1 MWSNTFEHLVKK
13 VKKVQKDAE
22 KKTKSE
28 GTQKIM
34 KGLEVSEASTLPFI
48 NSHPLRKRGASL
60 DQYFPSSYEKSQK
73 VTKRRRNRKN
83 AFFSAWINGNTR
95 LRGAIVT

>member
-48 NSHPLRKRGASL
+48 NSHPLRKRERHWINTFQVL
-60 DQYFPSSYEKSQK
+60 MKNLKKSQK
-73 VTKRRRNRKN
+73 DVEIGKMP
-83 AFFSAWINGNTR
+83 FSRHG
-95 LRGAIVT
+95 

>member
-34 KGLEVSEASTLPFI
+34 RDSRSQRPQRCLLSIVTHCEKGERHWI
-48 NSHPLRKRGASL
+48 NTFQVLMKNL
-60 DQYFPSSYEKSQK
+60 KKSQK
-73 VTKRRRNRKN
+73 DVEIGKMP
-83 AFFSAWINGNTR
+83 FSRHG
-95 LRGAIVT
+95 